1 MIDLGTVRPGAT
13 IRIPFSS
20 FDKDDG
26 SSITMTNFAVG
37 DILIYKDGSTT
48 ERASTNGYTAT
59 TDFDGKTGK
68 HLAIIDLADNT
79 TAGFFAAGSE
89 YLVAIDAVTVDA
101 VTVGAWV
108 ARFRIGYNAAI
119 LDTTIATL
127 SSQTSFT
134 LSAGPAE
141 DDALNGCIARIHD
154 VASAVQAGFAVISD
168 YTGSSK
174 TVTLLAGTTYTA
186 AATDNIS
193 IFHPVNVEYFHALA
207 ATGDIPTAAAI
218 ADAVWDEDATG
229 HQTGG
234 TFGQAIGDPGADATT
249 IYQSVVTDAAGTN
262 IAADIIA
269 IEAQTDDIGAA
280 GAGLS
285 AVPWNPAWDAE
296 VQSEVT
302 DALNAY
308 DPPTKAETDALLTT
322 ALTESYAANG
332 AAPTV
337 TQALMAIHQMLMQFA
352 ISGTSVTVKKL
363 DNSTTAFVVTLDSA
377 TTPTSA
383 VRT

>member
-141 DDALNGCIARIHD
+141 DDALNGCIARIHG